1 MGGASLD
8 EEIWGVLLLDDTPS
22 HPQVLERDGKLGE
35 LDHRTD
41 ALQVQPSQEKSSNSK
56 KCERVKAKPLVV
68 TSV

>member
-1 MGGASLD
+1 MD
-8 EEIWGVLLLDDTPS
+8 EEIWGVLSLDDTDS
-22 HPQVLERDGKLGE
+22 QVLERDGKLGE

-41 ALQVQPSQEKSSNSK
+41 ALQVQPTQEKSSNSK